1 VGWDP
6 KPDEGAQNTFLRA
19 SLIRGLGLFNDAE
32 IIAGS
37 RARFDQFL
45 ADPTSLSPDLRPTIL
60 AVVGRCADA
69 STWEKLHQLG
79 RQTTSVEEKQNYYEA
94 LGNSIDPKLL
104 PRTMAIAL
112 TDELPTSR
120 AALLVPFVARE
131 GEHPALVWQFAREH
145 MKALLAKQDAVG
157 AESFAPSLFTFFSD
171 TNDAEALASYA
182 KTNLPASATKA
193 VEKTIDEI
201 GFRAAF
207 KKRLMPELKSW
218 IGKPTM

>member
-1 VGWDP
+1 
-6 KPDEGAQNTFLRA
+6 
-19 SLIRGLGLFNDAE
+19 
-32 IIAGS
+32 
-37 RARFDQFL
+37 
-45 ADPTSLSPDLRPTIL
+45 
-60 AVVGRCADA
+60 
-69 STWEKLHQLG
+69 
-79 RQTTSVEEKQNYYEA
+79 
-94 LGNSIDPKLL
+94 
-104 PRTMAIAL
+104 MAIAL